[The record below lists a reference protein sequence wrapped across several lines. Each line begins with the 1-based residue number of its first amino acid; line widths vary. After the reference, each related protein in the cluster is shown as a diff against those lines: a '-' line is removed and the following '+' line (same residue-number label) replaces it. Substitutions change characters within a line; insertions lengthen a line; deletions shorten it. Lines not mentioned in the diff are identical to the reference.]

1 MTASAFVAGALL
13 ATCPIP
19 GGGRS
24 PIEAAISANATRFG
38 IPAAWIASVISA
50 ESGTRACL
58 KGRAIR
64 SPAGAA
70 GVMQLMKPTWTEMRQ
85 LLGLGSSIDDPADNI
100 AAGTAYLRLMYDRFG
115 YPGAFAAYN
124 AGPARYGQSLAGRPL
139 PKETRR
145 YLEAILARIDA
156 PSPAPAASSAPGPST
171 LFVSARPMQHL
182 GDPEVTTATAP
193 TDDLLFVLKR

>member
-1 MTASAFVAGALL
+1 MTVSAFVAGALL
-13 ATCPIP
+13 TKCPAT
-19 GGGRS
+19 GGGRI
-24 PIEAAISANATRFG
+24 PIEAAIRANAARFD

-50 ESGTRACL
+50 ESGARVCL
-58 KGRAIR
+58 QGRPIR

-70 GVMQLMKPTWTEMRQ
+70 GVMQLMKPTWTEMRH
-85 LLGLGSSIDDPADNI
+85 LLGLGFSIDDPADNI

-124 AGPARYGQSLAGRPL
+124 AGPARYRQSLAGRPL

-145 YLEAILARIDA
+145 YLETILARIDA

-171 LFVSARPMQHL
+171 LFVSVRPMQRL
-182 GDPEVTTATAP
+182 GDPEVTTASAP
-193 TDDLLFVLKR
+193 TGDLLFVLRR